1 MPLAGIFA
9 TVQIPTYLSPHTSR
23 CDLCKCKNDTYNSAF
38 IECAIIVWVPGWFIH
53 PKNIL
58 YIECKALI
66 SCFHVMQHSWA
77 VFVQKLLH
85 VVIQSLLRISLL
97 AILPNF
103 KFFVQVIVL
112 KFLPTVRF
120 FHGNVEAGFFQAAL
134 NEYEQIFNMVKPL
147 KVKSCRA

>member
-1 MPLAGIFA
+1 
-9 TVQIPTYLSPHTSR
+9 
-23 CDLCKCKNDTYNSAF
+23 
-38 IECAIIVWVPGWFIH
+38 
-53 PKNIL
+53 
-58 YIECKALI
+58 
-66 SCFHVMQHSWA
+66 MQHSWA

-103 KFFVQVIVL
+103 KFFVQEIVI

-120 FHGNVEAGFFQAAL
+120 FHGNVEAVFFQAAL

-147 KVKSCRA
+147 KVSQ